1 MKVSLNINLT
11 ALDKSKIVERKYKN
25 SEGVEV
31 VEQVY
36 KADLVELKEKKFV
49 AEGPTWIMRKTH
61 FLSDPQTREERLAKK
76 KSNFIGEGFIF
87 ESKEQ
92 ETTEQDVEE
101 SSENHN
107 DNWGTLKS
115 PNANMDNF
123 NPPEEEIID
132 ETKIPF

>member
-1 MKVSLNINLT
+1 MKISLNINLT

-31 VEQVY
+31 VEQIY

-61 FLSDPQTREERLAKK
+61 FLADPQTREERLAKK
-76 KSNFIGEGFIF
+76 KSNFLGEGFIF

-92 ETTEQDVEE
+92 EIEE
-101 SSENHN
+101 SPENHD
-107 DNWGTLKS
+107 DNLGTLNS
-115 PNANMDNF
+115 PNADMSNF
-123 NPPEEEIID
+123 NQPEEEIID

>member
-123 NPPEEEIID
+123 EVKDETID
-132 ETKIPF
+132 EKDIPF